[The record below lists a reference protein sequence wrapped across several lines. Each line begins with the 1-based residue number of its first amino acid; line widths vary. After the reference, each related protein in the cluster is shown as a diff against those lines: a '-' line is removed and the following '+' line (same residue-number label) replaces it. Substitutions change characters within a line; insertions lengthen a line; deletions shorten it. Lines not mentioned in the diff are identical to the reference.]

1 MKKIKDETQIK
12 DEFGWLERATKLID
26 KYGLFRVISGI
37 FVLALFGL
45 TLGLFINQKSIIT
58 KVMQEQ
64 KVVDN
69 KIHSNKMQLRLTQI
83 NPQIDAIILK
93 LLIETGS
100 DRVFILEM
108 HNGSNN
114 PTGLP
119 FVYGEITYEQMID
132 PNMAPIAEEYGAI
145 NLSRYSFIGYVY
157 KHKLFKGTID
167 DLRAIDNKLAGRMS
181 QNEVKYI
188 YMMSLTGS
196 NIPIGFVGV
205 TYINKP
211 INKNIEGKIM
221 DASQKISV
229 LLDLYNSTK

>member
-1 MKKIKDETQIK
+1 MKDKKNEEQIK
-12 DEFGWLERATKLID
+12 DELGWLERAVRLID
-26 KYGLFRVISGI
+26 KYGVFRVVSGL
-37 FVLALFGL
+37 FVLILFGL
-45 TLGLFINQKSIIT
+45 TLTLFINQKAIVE

-64 KVVDN
+64 KLDEN
-69 KIHSNKMQLRLTQI
+69 KNHSSKMQLRLMQI
-83 NPQIDAIILK
+83 TPKIDAIILK
-93 LLIETGS
+93 LLIETGA

-132 PNMAPIAEEYGAI
+132 PNMQGIAEEYGTI

-157 KHKLFKGTID
+157 KNKLFKGSID
-167 DLRAIDNKLAGRMS
+167 DLRVIDVKLTGRMLE
-181 QNEVKYI
+181 NKVKYM

-196 NIPIGFVGV
+196 NIPIGFIGV

-211 INKNIEGKIM
+211 VNKKADGKII

-229 LLDLYNSTK
+229 LLDLYNQTK